1 MRWYS
6 CCSTAERMWSCCAQF
21 PLTAH
26 RWNACFSQSAAGLPE
41 RITSG
46 VTLECLPDRVSG
58 LQLLWRYNKE
68 AVALR
73 IAFFTSARPGG
84 VAHTVLVRDIPGLE
98 LGTLPNRIEDTA
110 LRFLPRFIKRR
121 LVVSSC
127 VDTLCTQLNSVNG
140 QLRCVSQHS
149 LTGLN
154 TEPTISQILLH

>member
-1 MRWYS
+1 M
-6 CCSTAERMWSCCAQF
+6 
-21 PLTAH
+21 
-26 RWNACFSQSAAGLPE
+26 
-41 RITSG
+41 
-46 VTLECLPDRVSG
+46 
-58 LQLLWRYNKE
+58 QLLWRYNKE

-127 VDTLCTQLNSVNG
+127 IASLCSSVFYAI
-140 QLRCVSQHS
+140 QSVHLRAVFFNKSTCSLSYAMHS
-149 LTGLN
+149 SPSILY
-154 TEPTISQILLH
+154 QIAVAPIYHLCSYQ

>member
-1 MRWYS
+1 MPDHL
-6 CCSTAERMWSCCAQF
+6 A
-21 PLTAH
+21 
-26 RWNACFSQSAAGLPE
+26 
-41 RITSG
+41 
-46 VTLECLPDRVSG
+46 DRVSG
-58 LQLLWRYNKE
+58 VQLLWRYNKE

-127 VDTLCTQLNSVNG
+127 VDTLCTLS
-140 QLRCVSQHS
+140 
-149 LTGLN
+149 
-154 TEPTISQILLH
+154 